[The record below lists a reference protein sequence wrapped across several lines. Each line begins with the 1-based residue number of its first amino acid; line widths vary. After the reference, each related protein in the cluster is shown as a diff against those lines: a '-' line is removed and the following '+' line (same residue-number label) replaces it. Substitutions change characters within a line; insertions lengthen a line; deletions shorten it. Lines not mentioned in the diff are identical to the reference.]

1 MRRSILPRALGCL
14 VDAEF
19 DRLHHRD
26 LDAMTSRETWAEAI
40 VAERELACR
49 IASGERDSIVGWDGD
64 RQVSAETWLR
74 ERIHR
79 CRHRKV
85 AA

>member
-14 VDAEF
+14 LDREF
-19 DRLHHRD
+19 ERLHHLD
-26 LDAMTSRETWAEAI
+26 LAGMTAREIWAETI

-49 IASGERDSIVGWDGD
+49 IASGERDLVVGWDGD
-64 RQVSAETWLR
+64 RPVSAEDWLR
-74 ERIHR
+74 ERLHR
-79 CRHRKV
+79 CRRKV

>member
-14 VDAEF
+14 LDREF
-19 DRLHHRD
+19 ERLHHLD
-26 LDAMTSRETWAEAI
+26 LAGMSARETWAEAI

-49 IASGERDSIVGWDGD
+49 IASGERDSIIGWDGD
-64 RQVSAETWLR
+64 RQVTAEAWLR
-74 ERIHR
+74 ERIHQ
-79 CRHRKV
+79 CRRKV